1 MKDNLIKNELQNIAQ
16 RSVLENTNLWPKI
29 AARLERNSPMVIP
42 RTSPVMA
49 VLLTIFILLLLSG
62 VAYALGR
69 TLGYLPGYGL
79 VDNSSGIR
87 MLAEPVAA
95 TRDGVTLTISS
106 VFVYPDRVELI
117 YDVKGIS
124 AENDGTQAADAATAP
139 TAFCGGMNIGDA
151 PNTDGDARLQLP
163 DGTVLKRDFTS
174 KYPQNRFAMKPV
186 YAVTIPAGVT
196 RMTLLLDCIPWA
208 RRGAVPEGW
217 SVPFELKSVPAGTVI
232 GAPVVEV
239 QATSAPVV
247 EVQAT
252 AAPVATETPLV
263 APVLPEAV
271 SSPKVTFTL
280 ERFAQTTGG
289 PVFFIRLHVE
299 NPVPAMVTVRPRDV
313 YVIDSQGQK
322 IQYMNNMPY
331 SNYSNDPAT
340 VWEYVPTAKPADG
353 KLMLVLNDAVML
365 FAPPSQAT
373 FSFDA
378 GQNPQHNQ
386 TWMLNKEFDIAGYK
400 VNVESV
406 RAVTFE
412 DIKDNPEIWDP
423 NGGPDIPE
431 GSQGFDNGYQF
442 SVKLG
447 ESVSNLQ
454 LDILSDSCLPKDLR
468 PFTPAPYLY
477 YTQLCRDG
485 YPKGNVNV
493 ALRSLSVLVKSVG
506 QVNWSPDG
514 TLAPAW
520 PQPYVTMTLEKIV
533 PLDSY
538 TVVYLSMDMENKDPS
553 LVSLMPLTVYAI
565 DSQGQ
570 KIQLRGNYTWQP
582 FDHRVGSEFEFVTQ
596 SKPAPGHLGI
606 VVEKAVAY
614 YAPGHV
620 DPPQAKPSDLEFTF
634 DAGENPQVGQ
644 TWALNNTIEIAG
656 YPLRVTFA
664 RATTYNEVKSTSPD
678 FNFYS
683 QGFEYGYDFIVET
696 DPSVK
701 ILVEMDIMSESP
713 ICGLNNNVSFTPESS
728 SLHYIQLCRNRY
740 PTGNVKVQIW
750 QLAVL
755 VENTWQ
761 AVWQP

>member
-1 MKDNLIKNELQNIAQ
+1 MKSHRMKDELENIA
-16 RSVLENTNLWPKI
+16 RGSVPEDINLWPNI
-29 AARLERNSPMVIP
+29 SARLERKSKMLTP
-42 RTSPVMA
+42 RTRPVMA
-49 VLLTIFILLLLSG
+49 MLIAFLTLLMLSG
-62 VAYALGR
+62 VVYALGKA
-69 TLGYLPGYGL
+69 LGYIPGVGL
-79 VDNSSGIR
+79 VENSSGIR
-87 MLAEPVAA
+87 MLAEPVSV
-95 TRDGVTLTISS
+95 TREGVTLTISS
-106 VFVYPDRVELI
+106 VFVYPDRVELV
-117 YDVKGIS
+117 YAVTGL
-124 AENDGTQAADAATAP
+124 APENDSTRAADAATNP
-139 TAFCGGMNIGDA
+139 TAFCGGVNIGDS
-151 PNTDGDARLQLP
+151 PNTDGDARLRLP
-163 DGTVLKRDFTS
+163 DGTVLEREQTG
-174 KYPQNRFAMKPV
+174 KYPQNAFATKPV
-186 YAVTIPAGVT
+186 YEAAIPASVT
-196 RMTLLLDCIPWA
+196 KMTLLLDCLPFA
-208 RRGAVPEGW
+208 RRGAAPEGW

-239 QATSAPVV
+239 QAT
-247 EVQAT
+247 T
-252 AAPVATETPLV
+252 APVATETLLV

-271 SSPKVTFTL
+271 SSPKVTFTI

-299 NPVPAMVTVRPRDV
+299 NPDPAMVTVLPRDV

-331 SNYSNDPAT
+331 STMYSSDPAT

-353 KLMLVLNDAVML
+353 KLMLVLNDAVMR
-365 FAPPSQAT
+365 FAAPSQAT

-406 RAVTFE
+406 RAVTFD
-412 DIKDNPEIWDP
+412 DIKDNPEFWDP

-447 ESVSNLQ
+447 ESVSSMQ
-454 LDILSDSCLPKDLR
+454 LNILSDSCVPTDLR
-468 PFTPAPYLY
+468 PSTPAPYLY

-493 ALRSLSVLVKSVG
+493 ALRSLSVLVKNVG

-514 TLAPAW
+514 TVAPAL
-520 PQPYVTMTLEKIV
+520 PQPYVTMTLKKIV

-553 LVSLMPLTVYAI
+553 LVSIMPLTVYAI

-570 KIQLRGNYTWQP
+570 KIQMRGNYTWQP
-582 FDHRVGSEFEFVTQ
+582 SNHRVGSEFEFVTQ

-614 YAPGHV
+614 YAPGYV
-620 DPPQAKPSDLEFTF
+620 DPPQAKPSDLEFIF

-656 YPLRVTFA
+656 YPLRVTSA
-664 RATTYNEVKSTSPD
+664 RATTYAEVKSKNPD
-678 FNFYS
+678 FYIS
-683 QGFEYGYDFIVET
+683 QGFEYGYDFTVET

-701 ILVEMDIMSESP
+701 IQVEINIMSESP
-713 ICGLNNNVSFTPESS
+713 VCGLSNSNPFAPYTA
-728 SLHYIQLCRNRY
+728 SLHYILLCREKF

-755 VENTWQ
+755 MENTWQ
-761 AVWQP
+761 ATWQP